1 MPIQSKQERV
11 YQILKSRIEQ
21 LEYAPSQRLV
31 IDSLAREL
39 GISQV
44 PIREA
49 IRRLEAEG
57 LVHYSANS
65 GPIVAP
71 VSREQWFQMR
81 EIVAVLEG
89 YATASAAP
97 NIGPREI
104 AVLRTINADMESA
117 LTDLDLPT
125 WLDKNREFHQVIH
138 SRCENQSLAA
148 EISDMLRRS
157 DTVSLLVFARERGI
171 IIDTLGVKTARDT
184 IKQHEEIISA
194 LAQRA
199 PASRIERLTRQ
210 HVLEPV
216 MHVKRAL
223 ARQAKEDRQ
232 SKARLDALK

>member
-1 MPIQSKQERV
+1 MATQSKQERV
-11 YQILKSRIEQ
+11 YDILKSRIEHLQ
-21 LEYAPSQRLV
+21 YAPSQRLV

-71 VSREQWFQMR
+71 VTRDQWFQMR
-81 EIVAVLEG
+81 EIIAVLEG

-97 NIGPREI
+97 NIGAAEI
-104 AVLRTINADMESA
+104 AVLRKINAEMEAA
-117 LTDLDLPT
+117 LTNLDLPT

-138 SRCENQSLAA
+138 SRCGNASLAA
-148 EISDMLRRS
+148 EISDMLKRS

-171 IIDTLGVKTARDT
+171 IIETLGIKTARET
-184 IKQHEEIISA
+184 IKQHEEIITA
-194 LAQRA
+194 LAQGA
-199 PASRIERLTRQ
+199 PASRVERITRR
-210 HVLEPV
+210 HVLDPIT
-216 MHVKRAL
+216 HVKRAL
-223 ARQAKEDRQ
+223 ARQAKAR
-232 SKARLDALK
+232 SKVTLGALG